1 MFVYLIAFTTTMF
14 LGQGRKW
21 KKEYNKRVLLN
32 SLLINNKGVSNI
44 FRAYIE
50 DFVYESDSVDELI
63 KEVTEDYHNLGG
75 FDVYEVKDAG
85 TPQEE
90 ENFYA
95 SITF

>member
-1 MFVYLIAFTTTMF
+1 MFVDLIAFTTTMF

-63 KEVTEDYHNLGG
+63 EEVTKDYPTLGG
-75 FDVYEVKDAG
+75 FDIYEIKDAG
-85 TPQEE
+85 TPQEDE
-90 ENFYA
+90 SFYA
-95 SITF
+95 LITF

>member
-1 MFVYLIAFTTTMF
+1 MLLIVIDIAE
-14 LGQGRKW
+14 QS
-21 KKEYNKRVLLN
+21 YNGGGTFLLN
-32 SLLINNKGVSNI
+32 ILNNKGVSNI

-50 DFVYESDSVDELI
+50 DFVYESDSIDELI
-63 KEVTEDYHNLGG
+63 EEVTEDYPNLGG

-90 ENFYA
+90 ESFYA